1 MGGGKSRALC
11 EEVWD
16 WMLEYPGISIPIF
29 RQLHT
34 AIVDSTRK
42 TFMEQVIPAEIR
54 HRPDLIRTKESQGFD
69 FCEIWNGSK
78 VSFVGLDNPG
88 KWFSNELG
96 AAAFD
101 EAHEIDEEAVLTINS
116 RLRQRCAACIQKGKA
131 DCEHMPHR
139 MILTFNPA
147 EPDHWLRQWFI
158 LGATPTEWGWY
169 KERLI
174 GTQAD
179 HPIGDAEY
187 FLADPRRNPFLPP
200 NYIEQSLAGLSTLKR
215 RRYLEGLWEHISG
228 QGFFDQDALSQLT
241 MFAQEN
247 PPMMVCEPEG
257 NPAGH
262 IESDRPKLVEKPR
275 AGRMMVYKAPV
286 RWTVSKNGDETKAH
300 RYVVAVDPSTGAAA
314 DYSGIQV
321 IDVDDYAQ
329 VAEWQGKVDP
339 DRLAVYAFLTACV
352 YNGAMIVPETT
363 GGWGHAI
370 TERTLK
376 MIGRYNGPQSSQ
388 PTIYTRPVLGRLSK
402 AWTDVTGFDTN
413 IKTRSMILDNLEESL
428 RDGSLDIRGERTI
441 AELAA
446 FTFPERKNGNDFRS
460 PRARAGYH
468 DDLVMSLAIGAW
480 IASRLPRNQKEVVQ
494 KPYVPMWEAAGY

>member
-1 MGGGKSRALC
+1 
-11 EEVWD
+11 
-16 WMLEYPGISIPIF
+16 MLDSPGIVVPIF

-34 AIVDSTRK
+34 AIIDSTRK

-54 HRPDLIRTKESQGFD
+54 HRTDLVRTKQSQGAD
-69 FCEIWNGSK
+69 FCELWNGST
-78 VSFVGLDNPG
+78 VHFVGLDNPG
-88 KWFSNELG
+88 RWFSTEIG

-101 EAHEIDEEAVLTINS
+101 EAHEIDEESVLTINS
-116 RLRQRCAACIQKGKA
+116 RLRQRCSACIQKGKA

-158 LGATPTEWGWY
+158 LGATPTDWGWY

-179 HPIGDAEY
+179 NPIGDGEY

-200 NYIEQSLAGLSTLKR
+200 DYIENSLAGMSTLKR

-247 PPMMVCEPEG
+247 PPVMVCEPEG
-257 NPAGH
+257 NPAGN
-262 IESDRPKLVEKPR
+262 IEADRPKLVEKPR
-275 AGRMMVYKAPV
+275 SGRMMVYKAPV
-286 RWTVSKNGDETKAH
+286 RWHVSKNGDETKAH
-300 RYVVAVDPSTGAAA
+300 RYVVAVDASSGAAA

-321 IDVDDYAQ
+321 IDVDDYSQ

-339 DRLAVYAFLTACV
+339 DKLAVYAFLTACV
-352 YNGAMIVPETT
+352 YNGAQIAPEIT
-363 GGWGHAI
+363 GGWGFAVVQ
-370 TERTLK
+370 RCQK
-376 MIGRYNGPQSSQ
+376 MIGEYSGPKGSQ
-388 PTIYTRPVLGRLSK
+388 PTIYTRPVIDRLSK
-402 AWTDVTGFDTN
+402 KWTDLMGYDTSV
-413 IKTRSMILDNLEESL
+413 KSRAVMLDNLEQSL
-428 RDGSLDIRGERTI
+428 RDGSLGIYGERTL

-446 FTFPERKNGNDFRS
+446 FTFPERRSGDDFRA

-468 DDLVMSLAIGAW
+468 DDLVMALAIGA
-480 IASRLPRNQKEVVQ
+480 IVAVRLPRNQKPVEQ
-494 KPYVPMWEAAGY
+494 REYVPTFEATGY